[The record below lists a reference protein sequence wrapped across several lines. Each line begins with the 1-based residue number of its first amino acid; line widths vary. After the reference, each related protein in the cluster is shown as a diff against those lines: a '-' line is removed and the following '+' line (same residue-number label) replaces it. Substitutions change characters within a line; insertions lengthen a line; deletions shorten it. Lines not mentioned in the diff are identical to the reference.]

1 MTTTTTTT
9 SVKLLLVFQVALICL
24 CASSL
29 HGDESTDRLSL
40 AAFKEAIS
48 HDPRRALASWNASAH
63 FCTWD
68 GVLCSSSS
76 SGGSGGRVVTR
87 LNITGRGLAGRISP
101 SLSNLTR
108 LERLV
113 LSGNALAGG
122 IPASLGRLQRLQLLD
137 LTNNTL
143 RGVIPHQ
150 LANCSGLMAL
160 RLGGNDLVGR
170 IPDHLA
176 QHHRLGILE
185 LDRNELAGHIPA
197 SLANITTLNVFL
209 CGGNLIEV
217 VQLAGFGCG
226 NRLTSSRFPQAILNL
241 SALTV
246 VSLAVNH
253 LSGEIPSDI
262 GNSLPNLQGL
272 ALGMNSF
279 YGSVPDSLMNAS
291 ELHLIDMSYNNFTG
305 VIPSSIGR
313 LTKLSFLNL
322 EGNQLLA
329 HRTRG
334 WEFMNSLA
342 NCTMLQRIS
351 LATNHLEGPIPN
363 SIGNLSNQLQ
373 LLYLGENKLSGDFPS
388 GIANLPNLFA
398 LGLNDNQFMGELPEW
413 LGTLKKLQA
422 VDLSHNNFTGSI
434 PSSLSNLSQLVYLFL
449 NSNKFGGHLP
459 ASFGNLRVLNSLRIS
474 DNFLH
479 GMIPREIFGIPAIT
493 KIELSSNNLSG
504 RLPPEVGGAKQLVR
518 LLLSSNKISGDIT
531 NTLGDCESLQYAMLD
546 HNNFS
551 GTIPTSLGKI
561 SSLQVLNLSRNN
573 LAGPIPASLG
583 NLQLLEQL
591 DLSFNHLKGE
601 VPTKGI
607 FRNVTA
613 MRIDGN
619 PELCGGV
626 LELHLLACPI
636 MAINSSK
643 KHEHSIVKKVV
654 IPIASIVS
662 LAIVISVMVFFK
674 GKQKENGLS
683 LPSFDSK
690 FPKVS
695 YRDLARATEG
705 FSGSNLI
712 GKGRYSSVYQ
722 AILFP
727 DRTMV
732 AVKVFSLE
740 TRGAQ
745 KSFIAECNVLRN
757 LRHRNLVP
765 ILTACSSIDPKGNDF
780 KALVYKFMP
789 RGDLH
794 ALLYLTRTDANPAST
809 PSHVTLAQRLG
820 IMVDV
825 ADALEYLHHENQGT
839 IIHCDL
845 KPSNILLDDDMTA
858 HVGDF
863 GLSRFKVDSL
873 ASSFADSISTSSIAI
888 KGTIGY
894 VAPVS
899 TAGDV
904 YSFGIVLLEIFLRKK
919 PTDDLFKDGLNIVR
933 YVEMNFPDRIS
944 HIVDPDLQEDECDV
958 SQRTSLAM
966 KENSLECILS
976 MLNIGL
982 RCTNPCPNERMDMQE
997 VAARLHG
1004 IRGAYQRGNM
1014 YRTPGTTEGQ
1024 SN

>member
-1 MTTTTTTT
+1 MTTTTT

-76 SGGSGGRVVTR
+76 GGSGGRVVTR

-101 SLSNLTR
+101 SLGNLTR

-176 QHHRLGILE
+176 QHHRLRILE
-185 LDRNELAGHIPA
+185 FDRNELAGHIPV

-209 CGGNLIEV
+209 TGTRNELLLRECP
-217 VQLAGFGCG
+217 GF
-226 NRLTSSRFPQAILNL
+226 
-241 SALTV
+241 
-246 VSLAVNH
+246 
-253 LSGEIPSDI
+253 
-262 GNSLPNLQGL
+262 
-272 ALGMNSF
+272 
-279 YGSVPDSLMNAS
+279 LMNAS

-434 PSSLSNLSQLVYLFL
+434 PSSLSNLSQLVSLFL

-459 ASFGNLRVLNSLRIS
+459 ASFGNLRTLNSLRIS

-504 RLPPEVGGAKQLVR
+504 LFPPEVGGAKQLEILQI
-518 LLLSSNKISGDIT
+518 LLVIVKACT
-531 NTLGDCESLQYAMLD
+531 MLD

-662 LAIVISVMVFFK
+662 LAIVIFVMVFFK

-695 YRDLARATEG
+695 YHDLARATEG

-794 ALLYLTRTDANPAST
+794 ALLYLTRSDANPAST

-863 GLSRFKVDSL
+863 GLSRLKVDSL
-873 ASSFADSISTSSIAI
+873 ASSFVDSISTSSIAI

-894 VAPVS
+894 VSPECAAGGEVS

-919 PTDDLFKDGLNIVR
+919 PTDDLFEDGLNIVR

>member
-1 MTTTTTTT
+1 
-9 SVKLLLVFQVALICL
+9 
-24 CASSL
+24 
-29 HGDESTDRLSL
+29 
-40 AAFKEAIS
+40 
-48 HDPRRALASWNASAH
+48 
-63 FCTWD
+63 
-68 GVLCSSSS
+68 
-76 SGGSGGRVVTR
+76 
-87 LNITGRGLAGRISP
+87 
-101 SLSNLTR
+101 
-108 LERLV
+108 
-113 LSGNALAGG
+113 
-122 IPASLGRLQRLQLLD
+122 
-137 LTNNTL
+137 
-143 RGVIPHQ
+143 
-150 LANCSGLMAL
+150 MAL

-170 IPDHLA
+170 IPDHHPA
-176 QHHRLGILE
+176 PPRRHRLRILE
-185 LDRNELAGHIPA
+185 LDRNELVGHIPA

-209 CGGNLIEV
+209 CGGNLIEGGIPDEFARLSSLLV
-217 VQLAGFGCG
+217 LDVGG
-226 NRLTSSRFPQAILNL
+226 NRLTSSRFPHAILNL

-291 ELHLIDMSYNNFTG
+291 ELLLIDMSYNNFTG

-373 LLYLGENKLSGDFPS
+373 LLYLGENKLSGHFPS

-413 LGTLKKLQA
+413 LGTLEKLQA
-422 VDLSHNNFTGSI
+422 VDSSHNNFTGSI
-434 PSSLSNLSQLVYLFL
+434 PSSQSNLSQLVSLFL

-459 ASFGNLRVLNSLRIS
+459 ASFGNFRVLNSLRIS

-504 RLPPEVGGAKQLVR
+504 RLPPEVGGAKQLVS

-531 NTLGDCESLQYAMLD
+531 NTIGDCESLQYAMLD

-583 NLQLLEQL
+583 SLQLLEQL

-662 LAIVISVMVFFK
+662 LAIVISVMVFCK

-695 YRDLARATEG
+695 YRDLSRATEG

-789 RGDLH
+789 RECAAG
-794 ALLYLTRTDANPAST
+794 
-809 PSHVTLAQRLG
+809 G
-820 IMVDV
+820 
-825 ADALEYLHHENQGT
+825 E
-839 IIHCDL
+839 
-845 KPSNILLDDDMTA
+845 
-858 HVGDF
+858 
-863 GLSRFKVDSL
+863 
-873 ASSFADSISTSSIAI
+873 
-888 KGTIGY
+888 
-894 VAPVS
+894 VS

-1024 SN
+1024 SD